1 MKKVAALLTLLALI
15 LATGATGYLF
25 FYDNSLNIEPLIIAL
40 SELIEDNWHLPLA
53 ILSVV
58 IALNILVLTLTI
70 LFERKD
76 SNKITDENKAKITT
90 LKTRLEKTLTERD
103 FVRKQLE
110 DTKNEVEALKSQLS
124 IFVVNSHAHE
134 EKMTE
139 EELEGFRART
149 TELEELV
156 MKSRTEFDKSEKA
169 RRKAEIEVEAML
181 ARNEQFEQD
190 KVRLNKE
197 IDKHKN
203 QLGSSRNE
211 NEKLQLSLKELKNKA
226 AELEEQLK
234 STRANL
240 KGGSDAIPP
249 AAYQILYL
257 LQKEG
262 RLIDLLMED
271 IAEFDDETLGGALRP
286 IHEGCRKLL
295 EERLILEPV
304 LSEEEGSIITLEE
317 VDSEA
322 IKLSGNVPAKGP
334 YCGELVHRGWRLKEC
349 KLPELVSG
357 WTGNVVAPA
366 EIEIS

>member
-1 MKKVAALLTLLALI
+1 MKKVTAFFTLFALL
-15 LATGATGYLF
+15 LATSITGYLF
-25 FYDNSLNIEPLIIAL
+25 FYDNNLNVEPLIIAL

-53 ILSVV
+53 IASVAFAFNTL
-58 IALNILVLTLTI
+58 ILTLI
-70 LFERKD
+70 CLSERKD
-76 SNKITDENKAKITT
+76 SSQTVEIEVPVERAQPVDEGKTKVDA
-90 LKTRLEKTLTERD
+90 LETRLEEMATERD
-103 FVRKQLE
+103 LVRRQLE
-110 DTKNEVEALKSQLS
+110 DASNEAEALRSQLS
-124 IFVVNSHAHE
+124 KFVINGHDQE
-134 EKMTE
+134 EKVTE
-139 EELEGFRART
+139 QELEGFRART
-149 TELEELV
+149 SALEEEV
-156 MKSRTEFDKSEKA
+156 AKTS
-169 RRKAEIEVEAML
+169 AEAKTL
-181 ARNEQFEQD
+181 LTRNEHLEQD
-190 KVRLNKE
+190 KSRL
-197 IDKHKN
+197 
-203 QLGSSRNE
+203 STE
-211 NEKLQLSLKELKNKA
+211 NEKLQNSLKELKNKA
-226 AELEEQLK
+226 AELDEQLK
-234 STRANL
+234 SATANL

-271 IAEFDDETLGGALRP
+271 ITDFDDETLGGALRP

-304 LSEEEGSIITLEE
+304 LSDEEGSTITLEE

-334 YCGELVHRGWRLKEC
+334 YSGELIHRGWRLKEC